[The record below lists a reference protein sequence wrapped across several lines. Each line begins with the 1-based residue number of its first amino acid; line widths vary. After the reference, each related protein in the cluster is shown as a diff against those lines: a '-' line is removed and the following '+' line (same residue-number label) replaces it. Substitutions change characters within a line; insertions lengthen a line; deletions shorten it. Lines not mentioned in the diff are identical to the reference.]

1 MKKLFKDV
9 RFYFM
14 GIYAILNIV
23 FIVQMFIAK
32 MIPMK
37 YIILAIIVQLLL
49 FVAMYFL
56 QYAKRTN
63 KINKVLG
70 KILIVLLSAL
80 LCVGNLY
87 LFKTYNTFSTISGDD
102 TKTTQV
108 SVVVMKDSSYKSIKD
123 LKDASFGT
131 ITIGETTY
139 TDKTMA
145 KIEKEVDQSIAI
157 VEYNGFDVFAEA
169 LYTKEVDAIILNEGY
184 RGMFEDNHP
193 DFEKDTKVIKTYTYE
208 EKTEKMSKSVKVTDE
223 PFVVYISGIDTY
235 GSISTVSRT
244 DVNKMMVV
252 NPTSKQILL
261 IDIPRDYYIP
271 QVCQSYQE
279 DKLTHTGIFGVDCTV
294 QSVSEYFDEDINYY
308 MRVNFSSL
316 VDIVDALGGV
326 NVTSEYVFSAQG
338 FNFIAGNNNLSGEE
352 ALAFSRERY
361 SLSGGDNE
369 RIKNQSRVLSGI
381 INKATSPSIITNYMS
396 VMNAIGGT
404 FQTNMSDSEIASLVS
419 MQLDDMSGWN
429 ISDYAVN
436 GTGGTDWTPANG
448 FNAYVMYPNK
458 DSVAVAKQ
466 LISQVKNGE
475 TPVVP
480 MS

>member
-1 MKKLFKDV
+1 MKRLFKDI
-9 RFYFM
+9 RFYFI

-37 YIILAIIVQLLL
+37 YIIIASIVLVLL
-49 FVAMYFL
+49 FLAMYFL

-70 KILIVLLSAL
+70 KILIVLISAL

-87 LFKTYNTFSTISGDD
+87 LFKTYNTFSKIAGDN
-102 TKTTQV
+102 TKTTQM
-108 SVVVMKDSSYKSIKD
+108 SVVVMKDSGYDSLDD
-123 LKDASFGT
+123 LADSTFGT
-131 ITIGETTY
+131 ISVGETTY
-139 TDKTMA
+139 TEKAIAD
-145 KIEKEVDQSIAI
+145 IEDDLKQTISTTG
-157 VEYNGFDVFAEA
+157 YNGFDVFAEA
-169 LYTKEVDAIILNEGY
+169 LYSGEVDAIILNEGY
-184 RGMFEDNHP
+184 RGMFSDNHP
-193 DFEKDTKVIKTYTYE
+193 DFETDTKVIKTYTYE
-208 EKTEKMSKSVKVTDE
+208 EKVESTSKSVNVTEE
-223 PFVVYISGIDTY
+223 PFLVYISGIDTY

-244 DVNKMMVV
+244 DVNKIMAV
-252 NPTSKQILL
+252 NPNTKQILL
-261 IDIPRDYYIP
+261 IDIPRDYYVP
-271 QVCQSYQE
+271 QVCQNYQE

-326 NVTSEYVFSAQG
+326 TVNSEYAFSAQG
-338 FNFIAGNNNLSGEE
+338 YNFVAGANNLSGEE

-369 RIKNQSRVLSGI
+369 RIKNQTRVLSGI
-381 INKATSPSIITNYMS
+381 INKATSPSIITNYMG
-396 VMNAIGGT
+396 VMNAVGGT
-404 FQTNMSDSEIASLVS
+404 FQTNMSEDDISSLVS
-419 MQLDDMSGWN
+419 MQLNDMSGWN
-429 ISDYAVN
+429 ITDYAVT

-448 FNAYVMYPNK
+448 FNAYVMYPNT
-458 DSVAVAKQ
+458 DSVATAKQ

-475 TPVVP
+475 IPSV
-480 MS
+480 